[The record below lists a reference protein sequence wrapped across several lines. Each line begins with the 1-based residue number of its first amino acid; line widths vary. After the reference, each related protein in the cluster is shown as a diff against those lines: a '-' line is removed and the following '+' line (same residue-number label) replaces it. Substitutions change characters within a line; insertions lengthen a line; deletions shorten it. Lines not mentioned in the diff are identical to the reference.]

1 MKKILIVANVA
12 KEHILK
18 FHVPLIHMLKES
30 GWTVHVACAGE
41 EEIPYCDQQWHMVYE
56 RNPLRFAI
64 LRGIVQLRRILK
76 REKYDLVHC
85 HTPTGGVVARLAA
98 LGLKDRP
105 IVVYTVHGFHFY
117 KGAPLVNWLVFFP
130 VEWLLSWC
138 TDCIVTIDE
147 EDYQNAQ
154 KLHMGMK
161 QLRLIHGV
169 GVRLERYSGPVRED
183 AKDALRKALR
193 LEGEPLVLT
202 YVAELLKNK
211 NQTVLL
217 RALKRIRQQR
227 NVGVLLL
234 PGPDHW
240 NGYLEQ
246 EAQHLGV
253 APYVRFLGWRSDV
266 RQILAVT
273 NIYVASSLREG
284 LPLNLIEA
292 QCAGL
297 PIVASEN
304 RGHRELV
311 QNGENGFLVPPKDDV
326 AFAEKV
332 LQLYDD
338 TALWERMA
346 QAGQK
351 QVKKFA
357 LEPVLEA
364 NRALYG
370 ELLGETPQPE
380 LAVSAIT
387 K

>member
-1 MKKILIVANVA
+1 M
-12 KEHILK
+12 
-18 FHVPLIHMLKES
+18 
-30 GWTVHVACAGE
+30 
-41 EEIPYCDQQWHMVYE
+41 
-56 RNPLRFAI
+56 
-64 LRGIVQLRRILK
+64 
-76 REKYDLVHC
+76 
-85 HTPTGGVVARLAA
+85 ARLAA

-193 LEGEPLVLT
+193 LEDEPLVLT

-240 NGYLEQ
+240 NGYL
-246 EAQHLGV
+246 
-253 APYVRFLGWRSDV
+253 
-266 RQILAVT
+266 
-273 NIYVASSLREG
+273 
-284 LPLNLIEA
+284 
-292 QCAGL
+292 
-297 PIVASEN
+297 
-304 RGHRELV
+304 
-311 QNGENGFLVPPKDDV
+311 
-326 AFAEKV
+326 
-332 LQLYDD
+332 
-338 TALWERMA
+338 
-346 QAGQK
+346 
-351 QVKKFA
+351 
-357 LEPVLEA
+357 
-364 NRALYG
+364 
-370 ELLGETPQPE
+370 
-380 LAVSAIT
+380 
-387 K
+387 

>member
-1 MKKILIVANVA
+1 MWLAQGKRRSPIAISNGTWCTSAIRSV
-12 KEHILK
+12 
-18 FHVPLIHMLKES
+18 
-30 GWTVHVACAGE
+30 
-41 EEIPYCDQQWHMVYE
+41 
-56 RNPLRFAI
+56 RFAT

-76 REKYDLVHC
+76 WEKHDLVHC

-98 LGLKDRP
+98 LGLRDKP

-154 KLHMGMK
+154 RLHMGMK

-169 GVRLERYSGPVRED
+169 GVRLERYSGPVSEY
-183 AKDALRKALR
+183 AKDALRKAFQ

-202 YVAELLKNK
+202 YVAELLENK

-246 EAQHLGV
+246 EAQRLGV

-273 NIYVASSLREG
+273 NI
-284 LPLNLIEA
+284 PL
-292 QCAGL
+292 QT
-297 PIVASEN
+297 
-304 RGHRELV
+304 
-311 QNGENGFLVPPKDDV
+311 F
-326 AFAEKV
+326 
-332 LQLYDD
+332 
-338 TALWERMA
+338 M
-346 QAGQK
+346 
-351 QVKKFA
+351 
-357 LEPVLEA
+357 
-364 NRALYG
+364 
-370 ELLGETPQPE
+370 
-380 LAVSAIT
+380 
-387 K
+387 

>member
-1 MKKILIVANVA
+1 
-12 KEHILK
+12 
-18 FHVPLIHMLKES
+18 
-30 GWTVHVACAGE
+30 
-41 EEIPYCDQQWHMVYE
+41 MVYE
-56 RNPLRFAI
+56 RNPVRFAT

-76 REKYDLVHC
+76 REKHDLVHC

-98 LGLKDRP
+98 LGLRDKP

-154 KLHMGMK
+154 RLHMGMK
-161 QLRLIHGV
+161 QLRLIHG
-169 GVRLERYSGPVRED
+169 
-183 AKDALRKALR
+183 
-193 LEGEPLVLT
+193 
-202 YVAELLKNK
+202 
-211 NQTVLL
+211 
-217 RALKRIRQQR
+217 
-227 NVGVLLL
+227 VGVLLL

-246 EAQHLGV
+246 EAQRLGV

-284 LPLNLIEA
+284 LPLNLMET

-326 AFAEKV
+326 AFAEKI

-338 TALWERMA
+338 AALWERMA

-380 LAVSAIT
+380 LAASAAVE
-387 K
+387 

>member
-1 MKKILIVANVA
+1 M
-12 KEHILK
+12 
-18 FHVPLIHMLKES
+18 
-30 GWTVHVACAGE
+30 
-41 EEIPYCDQQWHMVYE
+41 
-56 RNPLRFAI
+56 
-64 LRGIVQLRRILK
+64 
-76 REKYDLVHC
+76 
-85 HTPTGGVVARLAA
+85 ARLAA
-98 LGLKDRP
+98 LGMKDRP

-138 TDCIVTIDE
+138 TDCVVTIDE

-193 LEGEPLVLT
+193 LEDEPLVLT
-202 YVAELLKNK
+202 
-211 NQTVLL
+211 
-217 RALKRIRQQR
+217 
-227 NVGVLLL
+227 
-234 PGPDHW
+234 
-240 NGYLEQ
+240 
-246 EAQHLGV
+246 
-253 APYVRFLGWRSDV
+253 
-266 RQILAVT
+266 
-273 NIYVASSLREG
+273 YVASSLREG

-292 QCAGL
+292 RCAGL

-338 TALWERMA
+338 AALWERMA